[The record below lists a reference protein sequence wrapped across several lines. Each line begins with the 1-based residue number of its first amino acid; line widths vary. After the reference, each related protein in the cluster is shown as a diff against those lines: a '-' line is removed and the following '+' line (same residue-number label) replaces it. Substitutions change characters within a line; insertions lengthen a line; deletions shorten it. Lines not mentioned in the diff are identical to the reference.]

1 MIAHDPEVLAVM
13 ADPKRNR
20 FKVSR
25 RAFVEP
31 AILEAEYERI
41 FEKCWLYLAHAS
53 ELAASGAFL
62 TRTVARR
69 NLLFTKDGE
78 GRYHALINTCPH
90 RGAIVCREKKGKAK
104 SFQCMY
110 HGWVFGNDGHLKSQP
125 GQENYCAG
133 FNDDN
138 SANLVPVPRLARRG
152 DFFFVCFDRDSPE
165 LDVYLAGAGDYL
177 DLLSEQTELGMT
189 IVGGTQEYAVRA
201 NWKLLSEN
209 SIDGYH
215 AITTHASYLDYLK
228 STNGSLTNV
237 ALQGTARDLGNGHA
251 VVEYK
256 APWGRPIAQWVPMW
270 GEDGRKEIEAIE
282 RKLIA
287 RLGPEKADKIAHF
300 NRNLL
305 IFPNLV
311 VNDIMA
317 ITVRTFYPLAPD
329 YMHINAWA
337 LAPKEE
343 SEWARKYRLYNF
355 LEFLGPGGFAT
366 PDDVEAMEKCQNG
379 YASMKEAGWN
389 DLSKGM
395 GKAVASYD
403 DELQLRAFWMHW
415 QSRISPVA
423 VAATRRGER
432 I

>member
-1 MIAHDPEVLAVM
+1 MMSNGGELPSIS
-13 ADPKRNR
+13 ADYRRNR
-20 FKVSR
+20 FKVPR

-31 AILEAEYERI
+31 AVFEAEYERI
-41 FEKCWLYLAHAS
+41 FAKCWLYLAHAS
-53 ELAASGAFL
+53 ELAASGDFL

-69 NLLFTKDGE
+69 NVLFTRDNAGE
-78 GRYHALINTCPH
+78 FRALLNTCPH
-90 RGAIVCREKKGKAK
+90 RGALVCREKKGRAK

-110 HGWVFGNDGHLKSQP
+110 HGWVFGNDGRLKSQP
-125 GQENYCAG
+125 GAESYCED
-133 FNDDN
+133 FNADASVD
-138 SANLVPVPRLARRG
+138 LVPVPRLARRG
-152 DFFFVCFDRDSPE
+152 DFFFVCFDRRAPD
-165 LDVYLAGAGDYL
+165 LDAYLGIAGDYL
-177 DLLSEQTELGMT
+177 DLVSEQSERGMT
-189 IVGGTQEYAVRA
+189 IVGGTQEYSIRA

-228 STNGSLTNV
+228 NSNGSLTNV

-256 APWGRPIAQWVPMW
+256 APWGRPIAQWIPLW
-270 GEDGRKEIEAIE
+270 GESGRAEIEGIE
-282 RKLIA
+282 RRLTE
-287 RLGPEKADKIAHF
+287 RLGAERADRIAHY

-317 ITVRTFYPLAPD
+317 ITVRTFYPTAPD
-329 YMHINAWA
+329 NMQINAWA

-366 PDDVEAMEKCQNG
+366 PDDVEAMEKCQRAYEG
-379 YASMKEAGWN
+379 IREAVWN
-389 DLSKGM
+389 DISKGM
-395 GKAVASYD
+395 GKPVVAYD
-403 DELQLRAFWMHW
+403 DELQIRAFWTQW
-415 QSRISPVA
+415 QSRIGAPS
-423 VAATRRGER
+423 AAE
-432 I
+432 